1 LQNTTL
7 VPGDFE
13 KALDLAQT
21 GDFVYMDP
29 PYSVASYRVF
39 NEYTPVPFGKE
50 DITRLRIWMD
60 RLTDLG
66 VEFLVSYADCQESK
80 DLRKDYEY
88 QMVFTR
94 RHIAGFVSKRKE
106 IGEVMIS
113 NRRRLN
119 GVN

>member
-7 VPGDFE
+7 VTGDFE
-13 KALDLAQT
+13 NALDLAQG

-29 PYSVASYRVF
+29 PYSVASCRVF
-39 NEYTPVPFGKE
+39 NEYTPAPFSKE
-50 DITRLRIWMD
+50 DITRLRVWMD

-66 VEFLVSYADCQESK
+66 IEFLVSYADCQESK

-88 QMVFTR
+88 RMVFTR

-106 IGEVMIS
+106 IAEVMIS
-113 NRRRLN
+113 NRKRVKGTN
-119 GVN
+119 